1 MGERCL
7 LWLSVKNVSP
17 LCAVRED
24 REKRGSFEKRGEK
37 MCLGQRTRG
46 VCASAC
52 VCVCARLSHR
62 T

>member
-1 MGERCL
+1 MGVEGRKGERCL

-37 MCLGQRTRG
+37 MCLGQRT
-46 VCASAC
+46 
-52 VCVCARLSHR
+52 
-62 T
+62 